1 MEEHLL
7 KISLRVGYWGGKFWI
22 IRNYFGTFPF
32 EFLGPGSFSKILKS
46 TFDFFCRN
54 FHCTPCNENFGNG
67 WLCNAQP
74 TIKLRICHVLLKSEF
89 LNRNNK

>member
-1 MEEHLL
+1 ML

-46 TFDFFCRN
+46 TFDFFLSK
-54 FHCTPCNENFGNG
+54 FSLHTV
-67 WLCNAQP
+67 Q
-74 TIKLRICHVLLKSEF
+74 
-89 LNRNNK
+89 